1 MRATRVII
9 AAAVAVTVGSL
20 FYFNSARRPAAPPQ
34 ETSIPAGKISSA
46 PLPSAPRAEVASAS
60 AAFTT
65 LPIPEKFDGDPLN
78 LVRATKHK
86 TGLLF
91 KIEKP
96 GLKTSYIVGTI
107 HILNDDIRKVGD
119 AVTSALESSTSFC
132 TEVSID
138 GKTTQ
143 TVQQAMLYPDKTMNL
158 RKDIGEELY
167 GKLDEL
173 AKAKN
178 LPLAILDRIQPWAVV
193 LILAMPDMS
202 GASLDVHLQIKA
214 KEKNIALC
222 GLETAE
228 EQVGVLKFASRENLL
243 KMLRSVIEGY
253 DQVQAQNKEL
263 IKFYVARDLKS
274 MMQLIDTDPTTPDP
288 VVKAQFVI
296 NLLIKRNILMVNRM
310 QPYLHKGNAF
320 FAVGAAHLPGEKGIL
335 QLLESLGY
343 QITLVY

>member
-1 MRATRVII
+1 MRSTRVFI
-9 AAAVAVTVGSL
+9 AVAIVATLGSL
-20 FYFNSARRPAAPPQ
+20 LYLNSSRQQPMEPR
-34 ETSIPAGKISSA
+34 ETLAGKVSSA
-46 PLPSAPRAEVASAS
+46 PRPSAPTAEVAAVPV
-60 AAFTT
+60 AFAT
-65 LPIPEKFDGDPLN
+65 LPIPEKFDGDPMN

-96 GLKTSYIVGTI
+96 GLKTSYVVGTI
-107 HILNDDIRKVGD
+107 HYLNDDVRKVAD
-119 AVTSALESSTSFC
+119 AVKTALEGSASFC
-132 TEVSID
+132 TEISLD
-138 GKTTQ
+138 GKTMLA
-143 TVQQAMLYPDKTMNL
+143 VQEAMLYPDKTMNL

-167 GKLDEL
+167 GKLDTL
-173 AKAKN
+173 AKAQG
-178 LPLAILDRIQPWAVV
+178 LPMAMLDQIQPWAVMV
-193 LILAMPDMS
+193 ILAMPDMS
-202 GASLDVHLQIKA
+202 GASLDLHLQIKA

-228 EQVGVLKFASRENLL
+228 EQLGALQMGSRENQL
-243 KMLRSVIEGY
+243 KMLRSVIEHHAE
-253 DQVQAQNKEL
+253 VQAQNKEL
-263 IKFYVARDLKS
+263 IKFYLARDLKS
-274 MMQLIDTDPTTPDP
+274 MMQLLENDPTTPDP
-288 VVKAQFVI
+288 VVKAQFIV